1 MTTLLLSTRNSE
13 DNQQL
18 WRCAIQRGW
27 SVERARGTSVPDI
40 DDAEIV
46 LYMESLFALSIAD
59 RLRLRLLQP
68 ADSWL
73 PNLPQEYL
81 GRRIE
86 LTTLERCRHDL
97 FPVFAKPP
105 NEKSFTA
112 QVFRTAEA
120 LPSDYDPATPILAS
134 EPVRWGVE
142 VRCFCLDGKVRT
154 ASPYLRDG
162 ELARLDG
169 FAASESEM
177 ANAEQLA
184 ERVLGD
190 PRVTTPRA
198 VVMDIGYMNE
208 EHWTVVEANAAWG
221 SGIYGCDPDEVLN
234 VVQHAT
240 EKL

>member
-18 WRCAIQRGW
+18 WRCAVQRGW
-27 SVERARGTSVPDI
+27 SVERARGTNVPEI
-40 DDAEIV
+40 EDAEII

-86 LTTLERCRHDL
+86 LTTLERCRHGL
-97 FPVFAKPP
+97 FPVFVKPP

-112 QVFRTAEA
+112 QVFGTADA
-120 LPSDYDPATPILAS
+120 LPSDYEPSTPILAS
-134 EPVRWGVE
+134 DPVGWGLE

-154 ASPYLRDG
+154 ASPYLRNG
-162 ELARLDG
+162 ELSTQHG
-169 FAASESEM
+169 FSASSTEL
-177 ANAEQLA
+177 ADAIHLA
-184 ERVLGD
+184 ECVLAD
-190 PRVTTPRA
+190 SQVTTPRA
-198 VVMDIGYMNE
+198 IVLDVGFMNE
-208 EHWTVVEANAAWG
+208 ESWAVIEANAAWG

-234 VVQHAT
+234 VVQYAT